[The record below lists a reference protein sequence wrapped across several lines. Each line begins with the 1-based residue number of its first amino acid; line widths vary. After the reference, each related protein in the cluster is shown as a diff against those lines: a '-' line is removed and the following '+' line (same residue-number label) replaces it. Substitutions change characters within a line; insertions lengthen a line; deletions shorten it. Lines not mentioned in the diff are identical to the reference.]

1 MVVWVSLMLR
11 RAVCGDADRR
21 FDNLSVSHLQ
31 TVMLTSTQVG
41 LFHSRPQSCERFGQR
56 HGSRPLAGAMVTRK
70 RDSCPFL

>member
-41 LFHSRPQSCERFGQR
+41 LFHSRP
-56 HGSRPLAGAMVTRK
+56 
-70 RDSCPFL
+70 